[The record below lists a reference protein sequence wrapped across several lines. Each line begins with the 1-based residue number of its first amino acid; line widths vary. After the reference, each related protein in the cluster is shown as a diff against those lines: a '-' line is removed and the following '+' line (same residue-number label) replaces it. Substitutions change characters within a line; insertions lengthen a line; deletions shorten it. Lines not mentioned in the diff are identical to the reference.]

1 MPGPAQVRSV
11 AAIENFRNALVRFQ
25 ERAEGALET
34 LSSELRR
41 SSNWLQHDRPVHW
54 KVQLRLAE
62 NTAQQAKLDLERC
75 LIFPIAGERPT
86 CREERAV
93 LKKAQDRVDYCREKQ
108 KRVKHWQ
115 REFQHEQLE
124 YDGRVGQ
131 FRRLLETE
139 LPLAKNKL
147 EQILRRLD
155 EYQIELPPSP
165 TLHREVLDD
174 GKSPVENM
182 RRTTAQAFPE
192 SELELKSDP
201 DQQPSE
207 H

>member
-1 MPGPAQVRSV
+1 MPDPAQVRSV

-25 ERAEGALET
+25 ERAQSALET
-34 LSSELRR
+34 LGGELQR
-41 SSNWLQHDRPVHW
+41 SADWLEHDRPAHW
-54 KVQLRLAE
+54 KAQLRLAE
-62 NTAQQAKLDLERC
+62 DDCQQAKMDLERC
-75 LIFPIAGERPT
+75 LTFPVADERPT

-93 LKKAQDRVDYCREKQ
+93 LKKARVRVDYCREKQ
-108 KRVKHWQ
+108 QRVRHWQ

-124 YDGRVGQ
+124 YSGRAGQ

-165 TLHREVLDD
+165 SLRESALDEGREGEPPVESLHRTTTQT
-174 GKSPVENM
+174 SPE
-182 RRTTAQAFPE
+182 P
-192 SELELKSDP
+192 KHDP
-201 DQQPSE
+201 TPSE
-207 H
+207 N

>member
-25 ERAEGALET
+25 ERAQNALET
-34 LSSELRR
+34 LSGELRK
-41 SSNWLQHDRPVHW
+41 SGDWLEHDRPAHW
-54 KVQLRLAE
+54 KAQLRLAE
-62 NTAQQAKLDLERC
+62 NDAQQAKLDLERC
-75 LIFPIAGERPT
+75 LIFPVAGERPT

-108 KRVKHWQ
+108 HRVKYWR

-124 YDGRVGQ
+124 YDGRAGQ

-139 LPLAKNKL
+139 LPLAKSKL

-165 TLHREVLDD
+165 SLREGALKEGQEGEASVESLRRNAAQTL
-174 GKSPVENM
+174 P
-182 RRTTAQAFPE
+182 
-192 SELELKSDP
+192 KSDSST
-201 DQQPSE
+201 QPSSSE
-207 H
+207 Q

>member
-11 AAIENFRNALVRFQ
+11 AAIEDFRNALVRFQ
-25 ERAEGALET
+25 ERAENALET
-34 LSSELRR
+34 LSGELRR
-41 SSNWLQHDRPVHW
+41 SADWLQHDRPAHW
-54 KVQLRLAE
+54 KTQLRLAE
-62 NTAQQAKLDLERC
+62 NDFQQAKIDLERC
-75 LIFPIAGERPT
+75 LIFPIAGERPA

-93 LKKAQDRVDYCREKQ
+93 LKKAQVRVDHCREKQ
-108 KRVKHWQ
+108 RRVKHWQ

-124 YDGRVGQ
+124 YDGRAGQ

-165 TLHREVLDD
+165 SLRESALQEGADEA
-174 GKSPVENM
+174 SSAESL
-182 RRTTAQAFPE
+182 RRITT
-192 SELELKSDP
+192 P
-201 DQQPSE
+201 DQQSNE
-207 H
+207 DETSCDSAT